1 VQPLDAADF
10 DDMLTQIDVKM
21 PSQGPLTGFD
31 IVKQFLEKGRTNEE
45 CATFAR
51 KGVASVES
59 NIAAIN
65 RATLFAWTAQYK
77 KAWKVMQMKQ
87 LEWKRS
93 HEMLCAVDGTS
104 AEDCKMPDLPSLTEP
119 ALLFRRY
126 SDAAGHCHRR
136 ERSEL

>member
-1 VQPLDAADF
+1 MQPLDAVDF
-10 DDMLTQIDVKM
+10 DDSLTEIKE
-21 PSQGPLTGFD
+21 PSAGPLTGFD

-45 CATFAR
+45 CTTYAR
-51 KGVASVES
+51 KGIASVES

-77 KAWKVMQMKQ
+77 KAWKVIQWKQ
-87 LEWKRS
+87 LEWTRS
-93 HEMLCAVDGTS
+93 HEMLCALEGTS